1 MAKIIKKLRSMS
13 KEILI
18 LYVPVIH
25 DGYEKLFQELS
36 RTIKE
41 VYVLDN
47 DLIDEFTGLHTEIRA
62 LKPERAVK
70 YLIASGYFER
80 VCLLNRGSIEDI
92 KNKRIVILD
101 DQLCRGL
108 AEKYLT
114 GSKVQFK
121 QVFLRYD
128 EKNVFSRHSVSYSR
142 ISTNRFD
149 RKIMK
154 LVRDQAPK
162 SSDWWRQ
169 VGAALVRG
177 KDVVLCSHN
186 QHIPSEHSP
195 YMNGDPRDFIKAGER
210 SEFTSALHSEQMIIA
225 KAAHDGIKLSEGKI
239 SIYVTVFPCPM
250 CAIAIAYSGIKK
262 CYFGS
267 GHASLKGEDILR
279 MHGVEIIL
287 VK

>member
-1 MAKIIKKLRSMS
+1 MQ

-25 DGYEKLFQELS
+25 DGYEKLFQDLS
-36 RTIKE
+36 ATIDD
-41 VYVLDN
+41 VYIIDS
-47 DLIDEFTGLHTEIRA
+47 DLINELTGLHTEIRA

-70 YLIASGYFER
+70 YLIASGYFKR
-80 VCLLNRGSIEDI
+80 VCLLNRGLIEDI

-114 GSKVQFK
+114 GAQIRFK

-128 EKNVFSRHSVSYSR
+128 ENNVFSRHSVNYSR
-142 ISTNRFD
+142 ISSNRFD

-154 LVRDQAPK
+154 LARDQAPK

-169 VGAALVRG
+169 VGAVLIRG
-177 KDVVLCSHN
+177 KDIVLCSHN
-186 QHIPSEHSP
+186 QHIPSEHTP
-195 YMNGDPRDFIKAGER
+195 YMDGDPRDFIKAGEK

-225 KAAHDGIKLSEGKI
+225 KAAHDGIKLSEEEI

-267 GHASLKGEDILR
+267 GHASLKGEEILR
-279 MHGVEIIL
+279 MRGVEIIL